1 VMSRRLFGDFL
12 VGDSYEEIPLE
23 RNAYLLDE
31 RYEKDPNLHFSVAD
45 EVAEWNAQG
54 RFFVFPFVKPD
65 QRGASERPINEQALV
80 AACAPSLPHSPRR
93 RQLRP
98 GRTRCG
104 QARLCR

>member
-1 VMSRRLFGDFL
+1 MSRRLFGDFL

-54 RFFVFPFVKPD
+54 RF
-65 QRGASERPINEQALV
+65 
-80 AACAPSLPHSPRR
+80 
-93 RQLRP
+93 
-98 GRTRCG
+98 
-104 QARLCR
+104 